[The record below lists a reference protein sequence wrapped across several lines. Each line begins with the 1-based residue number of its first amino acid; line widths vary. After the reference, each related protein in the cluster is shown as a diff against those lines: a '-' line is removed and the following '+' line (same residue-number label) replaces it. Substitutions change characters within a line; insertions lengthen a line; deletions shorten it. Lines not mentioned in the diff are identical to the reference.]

1 MSNSFIFC
9 IQQGVPTSFER
20 KVFVKMS
27 NPNFFDKKVRQIEGE
42 NVNKISRL
50 FSGVVTFWDFS
61 QNSCPKLVGS
71 SARFKIL
78 TNHLINSPIWHEIF
92 EKQQPVFRGKFSNL
106 GNRAKNIKQK
116 NSEII
121 TCAKATISSFWPNL
135 PIKDSFD
142 ADFWHIRP
150 RIIQFLSRY
159 FRLSISK
166 RHLEAFSNGKSRQMK
181 AGDFGSH

>member
-1 MSNSFIFC
+1 MKYLKNNNLF
-9 IQQGVPTSFER
+9 
-20 KVFVKMS
+20 FVE
-27 NPNFFDKKVRQIEGE
+27 NFQI
-42 NVNKISRL
+42 L
-50 FSGVVTFWDFS
+50 ATA
-61 QNSCPKLVGS
+61 P
-71 SARFKIL
+71 KIL
-78 TNHLINSPIWHEIF
+78 NRKIAKSSRVQKLQFPLF
-92 EKQQPVFRGKFSNL
+92 E
-106 GNRAKNIKQK
+106 
-116 NSEII
+116 
-121 TCAKATISSFWPNL
+121 PNL